1 MSGEDPSNTHTE
13 ETDSESD
20 VEEEVNPYPVDDV
33 PPCLRNP
40 TPSSGAEILIDS
52 RFETESHTEKQITG
66 SDLPLGI
73 VSDVA
78 LTSDHVSEYGITVDE
93 GRFMRAV
100 VKAVNRELEGYD
112 LTLSMRCIRDK
123 YEIDEGKLLEL
134 GYLKR
139 HTGVARRIYYSVT
152 PAGQD
157 ACRTK
162 KKQGIAVGDIGADTP
177 HRVGVELAKRYYES
191 LDEVQF
197 VEPTVR
203 ENGTVADL
211 IVNGRDHSRYAI
223 VEIEGGR
230 ITADEDGSN
239 GSPGVND
246 YDSIRSDYWMM
257 ARSSG
262 DSVWLVRNYEI
273 AGCVLRALRSSDDI
287 DFTVSIDLIKSVEN
301 KDVPIERLNTNHI
314 SPLQDDGISEIATF
328 KQFRNRIS

>member
-1 MSGEDPSNTHTE
+1 MSGEDPSHTGETH
-13 ETDSESD
+13 SES
-20 VEEEVNPYPVDDV
+20 EEEVNPYPVDDV
-33 PPCLRNP
+33 PPDLRNP
-40 TPSSGAEILIDS
+40 MPSSGAELLVDS
-52 RFETESHTEKQITG
+52 RFKTETPTEKQITG
-66 SDLPLGI
+66 SDLPVEI

-78 LTSDHVSEYGITVDE
+78 LTRDHVSEYEITVDE
-93 GRFMRAV
+93 GQFMRAV
-100 VKAVNRELEGYD
+100 VKAMNRELEGYD
-112 LTLSMRCIRDK
+112 LTMSMRCIRDK
-123 YEIDEGKLLEL
+123 YDIDEGKLIEL

-139 HTGVARRIYYSVT
+139 HTGADRRMYYSVT
-152 PAGQD
+152 TAGQD

-230 ITADEDGSN
+230 ITADEDGFD
-239 GSPGVND
+239 GSPGIND

-257 ARSSG
+257 AQSSG

-273 AGCVLRALRSSDDI
+273 VGCVLRALRSSDDI
-287 DFTVSIDLIKSVEN
+287 DFTVSFDLIESVEN
-301 KDVPIERLNTNHI
+301 KDVPIGRLNTNHI
-314 SPLQDDGISEIATF
+314 SPLHDDGIDEIATF